1 MKQNGFFK
9 VFFFTALIVCLVS
22 GCSKKEPAGNQSA
35 AGADQTL
42 TLSIMSVDSTKPA
55 YADWIAG
62 IEKACNIKIN
72 SIDMPTNTHDR
83 QAKITTILS
92 SGDSSVDILTINDE
106 MYTAFKNTGWLEAL
120 QNTVMTAEVQKQYP
134 QGYLQDMAMAKNGSI
149 YTVPMYFNV
158 LGFFVNQQKMRDAGL
173 TSISSYDDFIT
184 FITKNSGSGKWGY
197 GGAWETTYVFN
208 EMGTFVNLFG
218 GDFFDWSNPKTQQAI
233 KLLYD
238 MCHSLKATPLSQLA
252 DQYDPMRQNLI
263 DGTYASCFMWATQ
276 IARVQDAG
284 AYGDDKIKM
293 VVPPTFETSSA
304 YCSAW
309 HFVLN
314 SASKNKEA
322 ALRFLTYATS
332 AEANK
337 AYSKAFGN
345 MPARM
350 DVIMDTSFSMTGIEE
365 FRTYMNEVTI
375 RGRPMVPETMEH
387 IAGIGALFQQLVT
400 DEINMETFF
409 KMAQQETDK
418 YL

>member
-1 MKQNGFFK
+1 MIA
-9 VFFFTALIVCLVS
+9 VLVIT
-22 GCSKKEPAGNQSA
+22 GCSKKEASGNGGASA
-35 AGADQTL
+35 SPDQTL
-42 TLSIMSVDSTKPA
+42 TLTIMSVDSTKSG
-55 YADWIAG
+55 YADWIAD
-62 IEKACNIKIN
+62 IEKACNLKITT
-72 SIDMPTNTHDR
+72 IDMPTNTHDR

-92 SGDSSVDILTINDE
+92 SGDSSVDIFTINDE
-106 MYTAFKNTGWLEAL
+106 MYTAFKNTGWLEPL
-120 QNTVMTAEVQKQYP
+120 QNTVMTGEVQQQYP
-134 QGYLQDMAMAKNGSI
+134 QGYLKDMATARNGSI

-158 LGFFVNQQKMRDAGL
+158 LGFFVNQQKMKEAGL
-173 TSISSYDDFIT
+173 SSIDTYDDFIT
-184 FITKNSGSGKWGY
+184 FITKTSGNGKWGY

-208 EMGTFVNLFG
+208 EIGTFVNLFG
-218 GDFFDWSNPKTQQAI
+218 GDFFDWNNPKTQQAV
-233 KLLYD
+233 KLMYD

-276 IARVQDAG
+276 IARVRDAE

-293 VVPPTFETSSA
+293 VVPPTFETRSA

-322 ALRFLTYATS
+322 ARRFLTYSTTK
-332 AEANK
+332 EAGMS
-337 AYSKAFGN
+337 YSKTFGN

-350 DVIMDTSFSMTGIEE
+350 DVIMDPSFSLTGIEE
-365 FRTYMNEVTI
+365 FRTYMQDVTI

-400 DEINMETFF
+400 DEINMDTFF
-409 KMAQQETDK
+409 RMAQQETEK